1 MTIWWDGKLKDKKG
15 IEMADKKNI
24 FKKIGDALSNR
35 DEKEAEA
42 KAAAEKAA
50 AAAEAAKKAAAEKL
64 AAEKRTA
71 EEANRKRL
79 EEIAKMKAEAEEKA
93 KKEAEIAEANRKRME
108 EVEKMKEAAEA
119 RKAEFEARKAAAE
132 AAMTAIIAEH
142 TVVPGD
148 TLSGIALKYY
158 KHATP
163 PYYMH
168 IYEVNKD
175 VIGDDPNLIR
185 PGMVLKIQALPE
197 ELKD

>member
-1 MTIWWDGKLKDKKG
+1 
-15 IEMADKKNI
+15 
-24 FKKIGDALSNR
+24 
-35 DEKEAEA
+35 
-42 KAAAEKAA
+42 
-50 AAAEAAKKAAAEKL
+50 
-64 AAEKRTA
+64 
-71 EEANRKRL
+71 
-79 EEIAKMKAEAEEKA
+79 MKAEAEEKA